1 MRRLTLLL
9 PVSLLIAACHTALPV
24 SAPAGAPAGS
34 YPRSIDEAFQ
44 SARRDPNALRALLLD
59 MPKGG
64 DLHHHLTGAVY
75 PEVLIQLAS
84 YEGLYV
90 DVGSSSFQ
98 QCQGGSAGDASTSLP
113 ISAPT
118 ADCKACADASS
129 CKNPLPQCTS
139 GTKTL
144 TGSFVP
150 ACCLCSDG
158 KSYDAVVNA
167 LSMRGQPWGTLA
179 AHDHFFAIFS
189 KLGPAVQD
197 TASLFAQLRQQAS
210 RENLLYIET
219 MTSAA
224 RPQGEELNAF
234 LARFFGGSSSPG
246 AAFCQQLM
254 AGPLT
259 PAAISADGKAV
270 LAAAD
275 ALGRQAAAVMAGQL
289 EKSSQLLGCDAHPD
303 TPGCEVT
310 VRRQIEMHR
319 TLDPLY
325 VCGEALLGFAASH
338 ADRRHIVGI
347 NIVAAEDAY
356 VARIDYLAHMNLIG
370 NLGRIYPDVGR
381 ALHAGELAEGLVPP
395 NDLRFHVG
403 AAVCTAGA
411 QRIGHGVDI
420 TYEADSGQ
428 VLRAMTGK
436 TGWCPSRAA
445 GRVAV
450 EINLVSNAQLLG
462 VQGKE
467 HPFPLYREAGVPV
480 VLATDDPG
488 IMRTSL
494 TEQYRLAGLDYP
506 QLRYADIRTLN
517 RNSLEYSFLTGPSIW
532 EDPGVYQRPV
542 AACRAAAGGLDLDR
556 CAGWAQNQG
565 DNQGDKARVQ
575 VELERRLRAFE
586 SR

>member
-1 MRRLTLLL
+1 VT
-9 PVSLLIAACHTALPV
+9 
-24 SAPAGAPAGS
+24 APAGAP
-34 YPRSIDEAFQ
+34 RSIDAAFQ
-44 SARRDPNALRALLLD
+44 VARRDPNALRAFVLN

-84 YEGLYV
+84 YEDLSI
-90 DVGSSSFQ
+90 DQSSWSFA
-98 QCQGGSAGDASTSLP
+98 QCQGVPAGSKADIP
-113 ISAPT
+113 VSAPT
-118 ADCKACADASS
+118 ADCKTCADTSS
-129 CKNPLPQCTS
+129 CTTPSTQCVS

-150 ACCLCSDG
+150 ACCLCSNSG
-158 KSYDAVVNA
+158 LYDNVVNA

-189 KLGPAVQD
+189 KLGPAVYD
-197 TASLFAQLRQQAS
+197 STSILAQLRQQAS
-210 RENLLYIET
+210 RENLLYIES
-219 MTSAA
+219 MSSAL
-224 RPQGEELNAF
+224 RPPGNELNAF
-234 LARFFGGSSSPG
+234 QALFAGGASSQG
-246 AAFCQQLM
+246 AAFCQRLM
-254 AGPLT
+254 AGPVD
-259 PAAISADGKAV
+259 PVSVGDDGKAV

-275 ALGRQAAAVMAGQL
+275 ALGRQTAAAMAGQL
-289 EKSSQLLGCDAHPD
+289 DASSTLLGCGAHPD
-303 TPGCEVT
+303 APGCEVT

-319 TLDPLY
+319 TLAP
-325 VCGEALLGFAASH
+325 VIICQEALLGFAASH

-356 VARIDYLAHMNLIG
+356 IPRVDYLPHMNLIG
-370 NLGRIYPDVGR
+370 NLGRVYPDVGR

-395 NDLRFHVG
+395 NDLRFHIA

-436 TGWCPSRAA
+436 SGWCPSRAA
-445 GRVAV
+445 GPVALEV
-450 EINLVSNAQLLG
+450 NLVSNAQLLG
-462 VQGKE
+462 VQGRE

-480 VLATDDPG
+480 VLSTDDPG

-506 QLRYADIRTLN
+506 QLRYADLRTFN
-517 RNSLEYSFLTGPSIW
+517 RNSLEYSFLTGASIW
-532 EDPGVYQRPV
+532 EDPGVYRRPA
-542 AACRAAAGGLDLDR
+542 AACRGAAGGLDLDR
-556 CAGWAQNQG
+556 CAGWAQGQG
-565 DNQGDKARVQ
+565 EKARVQ
-575 VELERRLRAFE
+575 VQLERRLRSFE
-586 SR
+586 SRYE

>member
-1 MRRLTLLL
+1 MLFVPLVL
-9 PVSLLIAACHTALPV
+9 SACSQGP
-24 SAPAGAPAGS
+24 APATAPSGAPH
-34 YPRSIDEAFQ
+34 SIDAAFQ
-44 SARRDPNALRALLLD
+44 VARRDPNALRAFLLE

-84 YEGLYV
+84 YEGLSV
-90 DVGSSSFQ
+90 DLASSAFAQCQETPAGSSA
-98 QCQGGSAGDASTSLP
+98 GIPVSAV
-113 ISAPT
+113 T
-118 ADCKACADASS
+118 ADCKACADSS
-129 CKNPLPQCTS
+129 VCSTPSTQCTS
-139 GTKTL
+139 GSKTL

-150 ACCLCSDG
+150 ACCLCSNSNQYDG
-158 KSYDAVVNA
+158 VVNA

-189 KLGPAVQD
+189 KLGPAVYD
-197 TASLFAQLRQQAS
+197 SASILAQLRQQAS
-210 RENLLYIET
+210 RENLLYIES
-219 MTSAA
+219 M
-224 RPQGEELNAF
+224 
-234 LARFFGGSSSPG
+234 SSSVRPPGDALNGFQALFAGGASSQG

-254 AGPLT
+254 AGPVD
-259 PAAISADGKAV
+259 PATMSGGKAV

-275 ALGRQAAAVMAGQL
+275 ALGRQTAAAMAGQL
-289 EKSSQLLGCDAHPD
+289 DASSKLLGCDAQPNA
-303 TPGCEVT
+303 PGCEVT

-319 TLDPLY
+319 SLAPIII
-325 VCGEALLGFAASH
+325 CQEALLGFAASH

-356 VARIDYLAHMNLIG
+356 VARVDYLPHMNLIG

-395 NDLRFHVG
+395 NDLRFHIG

-428 VLRAMTGK
+428 VLRAMAGK

-445 GRVAV
+445 GPVALEV
-450 EINLVSNAQLLG
+450 NLVSNAQLLG
-462 VQGKE
+462 VQGRE
-467 HPFPLYREAGVPV
+467 HPLPLYAGKGVPV

-494 TEQYRLAGLDYP
+494 TEQYRQAGLDYP
-506 QLRYADIRTLN
+506 ELRYADLRTFN
-517 RNSLEYSFLTGPSIW
+517 RNSLEYSFLTGASIW
-532 EDPGVYQRPV
+532 EDPGVYRRPV
-542 AACRAAAGGLDLDR
+542 AACHETAGGLDLAR
-556 CAGWAQNQG
+556 CATWAQG
-565 DNQGDKARVQ
+565 QGDKAGVQ
-575 VELERRLRAFE
+575 VELERRLKTFE
-586 SR
+586 MRWE